1 VSSHSSPRR
10 VSQCVAML
18 VSVTRLHLRS
28 LRYFPVFVCYAWSA
42 ARQARR
48 SPGFRG
54 GWLGGES
61 IHGNWTTTVWDSSE
75 AMRAFRNTGVHQR
88 SMPRLL
94 RWCGEASFVH
104 WEQADATPP
113 GHDEAY
119 DRLAR
124 DGKVSKVL
132 RPSALH
138 AGGRTVG
145 DRRPRSGPVLT
156 PVP

>member
-1 VSSHSSPRR
+1 MH
-10 VSQCVAML
+10 

-28 LRYFPVFVCYAWSA
+28 VRYFPMFVWYALSST
-42 ARQARR
+42 RQARR
-48 SPGFRG
+48 SPGFKG

-61 IHGNWTTTVWDSSE
+61 IHGNWTATVWDSDQ
-75 AMRAFRNTGVHQR
+75 AMRAFRNSGMHLR

-94 RWCGEASFVH
+94 RWCDEASFVH

-132 RPSALH
+132 RPSSRH

-145 DRRPRSGPVLT
+145 DRKPKGAQVLT
-156 PVP
+156 PLP